1 MYSMLNLSWG
11 KRIAML
17 YIGFVVLIAFMI
29 TMSMRQNI
37 ELVSADYY
45 DRELVFQN
53 KIDEMNNANALSE
66 KVEYHITDNDFVIQF
81 PSQFKDVKLN
91 GEVLFFRPSDESK
104 DFTTTLFLNQNGEH
118 FVARKNL
125 FKGMYKMQLSWK
137 VNEIPYFVEETVV
150 IP

>member
-1 MYSMLNLSWG
+1 MLNLSWG

-17 YIGFVVLIAFMI
+17 YIGFVALVAVMI
-29 TMSMRQNI
+29 TMSMRQKI
-37 ELVSADYY
+37 ELVSPDYY

-66 KVEYHITDNDFVIQF
+66 RVSHVITDNAFVIQF
-81 PSQFKDVKLN
+81 PAQFKGSALSGD
-91 GEVLFFRPSDESK
+91 VLFFRPSDASK
-104 DFTTTLFLNQNGEH
+104 DFKTALVLNQAGEQT
-118 FVARKNL
+118 VDLKML
-125 FKGMYKMQLSWK
+125 SKGMYKMQISWK